1 MRKEG
6 QLRSARTTRITTNV
20 RREIETVQTIQ
31 AGTTVPDVLEE
42 TSQPKEQPLF
52 LSGKTGEPIKIET
65 AKRWLRKIERQERQ
79 SKKAEEKPQG
89 QSEEEVNAWL
99 NEELKNEELK
109 KEGVEKLARQVEVI
123 RQKKE
128 TEAKKE
134 DGSIP
139 RGGEETMEKQPGDK
153 QLEGV
158 QTEAKGKAGANAKEK
173 KSFVYTRKQKI
184 ATAGIAAL
192 FAAAGVGAFA
202 YHEATEHSGGKDS
215 LAVTGGI
222 HTMQMGETYTVE
234 NGIVNGD
241 VMAKVNG
248 EWVRLYDNDPATG
261 LQVEV
266 LGKTEIKAPYGATV
280 NTNLDPERMDS
291 MLDQARQVTQRA
303 NPEIKEIETVV
314 ISNGKI
320 QGR

>member
-1 MRKEG
+1 MKKEG
-6 QLRSARTTRITTNV
+6 QPRRVKVEATTVEETV
-20 RREIETVQTIQ
+20 RRTVTSKKTAVGESMSNVPNTATAIGSGKNVVKPETRDIGL
-31 AGTTVPDVLEE
+31 GTRE
-42 TSQPKEQPLF
+42 PLF
-52 LSGKTGEPIKIET
+52 RSNKSGNVIDDKT
-65 AKRWLRKIERQERQ
+65 ARQWLKKLNREERQRA
-79 SKKAEEKPQG
+79 K
-89 QSEEEVNAWL
+89 
-99 NEELKNEELK
+99 
-109 KEGVEKLARQVEVI
+109 
-123 RQKKE
+123 
-128 TEAKKE
+128 EAKKE
-134 DGSIP
+134 DGSTLK
-139 RGGEETMEKQPGDK
+139 GGEKTMEKERK
-153 QLEGV
+153 NRRQLAGV
-158 QTEAKGKAGANAKEK
+158 QTEGKGNAGANAKEK
-173 KSFVYTRKQKI
+173 RIFAYTKKQKI
-184 ATAGIAAL
+184 ATVGIAAL
-192 FAAAGVGAFA
+192 FAAAGVGALA

-291 MLDQARQVTQRA
+291 MLAQAREVTQRA